1 MLANLEKSNP
11 FSIMMDESNYK
22 TDKSCIILI
31 RLLDFDVGDGRTRF
45 LDMPVVN
52 IGTARNLFDAL
63 KLSLSKK
70 DLDYEKCVA
79 FMSDTTNVMKGVR
92 SGVLEAS
99 LKKLAPMLAIYVG
112 CFFLFSFIY
121 LFV

>member
-1 MLANLEKSNP
+1 
-11 FSIMMDESNYK
+11 MDESNYK